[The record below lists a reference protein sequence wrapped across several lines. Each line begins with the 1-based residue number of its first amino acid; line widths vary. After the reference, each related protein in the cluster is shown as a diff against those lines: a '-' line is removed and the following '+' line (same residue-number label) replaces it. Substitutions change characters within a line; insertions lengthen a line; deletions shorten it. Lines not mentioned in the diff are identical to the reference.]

1 MGMESSSSKVLLAT
15 SAGAASITAL
25 PALDSV
31 LSRTLSVSG
40 LTLLIIVIGLKSVA
54 MYRHWRRK
62 P

>member
-1 MGMESSSSKVLLAT
+1 MTMESSSNKVLLAS

-25 PALDSV
+25 PALDGA
-31 LSRTLSVSG
+31 LSKTLSVSG
-40 LTLLIIVIGLKSVA
+40 LTLLIVVIGLKSVA